1 MAESKFQTIVDVP
14 QFQWQTGY
22 KKKNLFMGS
31 CFTENIGA
39 KMEALK
45 YPVDINPFG
54 ILYNPLSVANG
65 LQLLLEKKRFSSD
78 DLFEHNGLWHS
89 FSHHGRF
96 SNTEQNV
103 VLDDI
108 NTRIKSSATFLKQ
121 ADFLFLTFGTAW
133 IYRYKESGELV
144 SNCHKIPAREFVRER
159 LSVQQIVEIYR
170 ELLTKIWQINPDLKV
185 VFTVSPI
192 RHWKDGAVENQRSKS
207 TLILAVDQL
216 IQELGTE
223 KCAYFP
229 SYEIVMDE
237 LRDYRFYAEDM
248 LHISE
253 VAIKHIWSRFEAA
266 LVGAE
271 SIEIGR
277 EVQKINNA
285 VKHRPINKKSLEYS
299 KFLFSFL
306 NKLELLE
313 NRFPYL
319 NLKLEKEY
327 FNVQIEEFGDG
338 NQTII
343 S

>member
-14 QFQWQTGY
+14 QFKWQTGY
-22 KKKNLFMGS
+22 KIKNLFMGS
-31 CFTENIGA
+31 CFTENVGA

-65 LQLLLEKKRFSSD
+65 LQLLLEEKQLSAT
-78 DLFEHNGLWHS
+78 DLIEHNGLWHS

-96 SNTEQNV
+96 SNTEQKMA
-103 VLDDI
+103 LDDI
-108 NTRIKSSATFLKQ
+108 NTRIKNSATFLKE
-121 ADFLFLTFGTAW
+121 AGFLFLTFGTAW
-133 IYRYKESGELV
+133 IYRYKKSGELV

-159 LSVQQIVEIYR
+159 LSVQQIVEVYR
-170 ELLTKIWQINPDLKV
+170 ELLHKIWQINPDLKV

-237 LRDYRFYAEDM
+237 LRDYRFYDEDM

-266 LVGAE
+266 LINPE
-271 SIEIGR
+271 SIEIAR
-277 EVQKINNA
+277 EVQKISNA

-299 KFLFSFL
+299 KFLLSFL

-313 NRFPYL
+313 KRFPYL

-327 FNVQIEEFGDG
+327 FNVQIEQFGGGD
-338 NQTII
+338 QTIV

>member
-1 MAESKFQTIVDVP
+1 
-14 QFQWQTGY
+14 
-22 KKKNLFMGS
+22 
-31 CFTENIGA
+31 
-39 KMEALK
+39 MEALK

-65 LQLLLEKKRFSSD
+65 LQLLLEEKEFSD
-78 DLFEHNGLWHS
+78 GDLIEHNGLWHS

-96 SNTEQNV
+96 SSTVQNKA
-103 VLDDI
+103 LDAI
-108 NTRIKSSATFLKQ
+108 NTRIKSSATFLKE
-121 ADFLFLTFGTAW
+121 AGFLFLTFGTAW
-133 IYRYKESGELV
+133 IYRYKKSGELV

-159 LSVQQIVEIYR
+159 LSVQQIVEVYR
-170 ELLTKIWQINPDLKV
+170 ELLTKIWQINPGLKV

-192 RHWKDGAVENQRSKS
+192 RHWKDGAIENQRSKS

-216 IQELGTE
+216 IQKFGVE

-266 LVGAE
+266 LINAE
-271 SIEIGR
+271 SIEIAR
-277 EVQKINNA
+277 EVQKISNA

-299 KFLFSFL
+299 KFLLSFL
-306 NKLELLE
+306 HKLELLE
-313 NRFPYL
+313 KRFPYL

-327 FNVQIEEFGDG
+327 FNVQIEEFGGGDQA
-338 NQTII
+338 NV

>member
-1 MAESKFQTIVDVP
+1 MAETKFQTIVDVP
-14 QFQWQTGY
+14 RFPWQTGY
-22 KKKNLFMGS
+22 QKKNLFMGS
-31 CFTENIGA
+31 CFTENVGA
-39 KMEALK
+39 KMETLK

-65 LQLLLEKKRFSSD
+65 LQLLLDEKQFSAN
-78 DLFEHNGLWHS
+78 DLVEHNGLWHS

-96 SNTEQNV
+96 SNTEQNKA
-103 VLDDI
+103 LDDI
-108 NTRIKSSATFLKQ
+108 NARIKSSATFLKQ

-133 IYRYKESGELV
+133 IYRYKKTGKLV

-159 LSVQQIVEIYR
+159 LPVQQIVEVYYD
-170 ELLTKIWQINPDLKV
+170 LLTKIWQENPDLKV

-192 RHWKDGAVENQRSKS
+192 RHWKDGAIENQRSKA
-207 TLILAVDQL
+207 TLILAIDQL
-216 IQELGTE
+216 IQELGVG

-253 VAIKHIWSRFEAA
+253 MAVKHIWWRFEAA
-266 LVGAE
+266 LVSPE
-271 SIEIGR
+271 SIEIAR
-277 EVQKINNA
+277 EVQKITNA
-285 VKHRPINKKSLEYS
+285 VQHRVINKKSLEYS
-299 KFLFSFL
+299 KFLLSFL
-306 NKLELLE
+306 KKLELLE
-313 NRFPYL
+313 KRFPYL

-327 FNVQIEEFGDG
+327 FNVQIEEFGGSDK
-338 NQTII
+338 TIV